1 MKIVISY
8 LLSPRF
14 LIVISRS
21 ILCLVDWC
29 PLPIRSRFEMDLG
42 SAYTSSWLGTVLCGF
57 SVSYF
62 VCVPRCGERTKQ
74 PGARKKHA

>member
-42 SAYTSSWLGTVLCGF
+42 SAYTSSWLGTVL
-57 SVSYF
+57 
-62 VCVPRCGERTKQ
+62 
-74 PGARKKHA
+74 